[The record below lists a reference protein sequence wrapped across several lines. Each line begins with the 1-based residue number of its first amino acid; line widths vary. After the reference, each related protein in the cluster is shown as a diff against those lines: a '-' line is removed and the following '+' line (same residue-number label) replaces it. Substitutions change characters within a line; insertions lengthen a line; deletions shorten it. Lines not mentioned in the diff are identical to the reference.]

1 MTGSIGRRRLV
12 QAGAL
17 MLPAV
22 ALGRAASAQER
33 VKSGTVEIEQ
43 VQVAFIGSGNVG
55 GGTLHFQGKSYRFT
69 VGGLGVGGFGVSK
82 MQAYGD
88 VFNLREL
95 RQFPGAYGQARYGM
109 AAGDTG
115 RRRDVA
121 GESQRRVDQPEN
133 QAHRAGAVAR
143 RRRRLHRFQVSG
155 EQTMTLCPSR
165 ARACRRPSCCPPL
178 RRLRR
183 TSRSSS
189 TPSPSPWRAA
199 RSSSP
204 ARSRSW

>member
-1 MTGSIGRRRLV
+1 MTSSIGRRRLV

-22 ALGRAASAQER
+22 GFGRVASAQER

-88 VFNLREL
+88 VYNLREL

-109 AAGDTG
+109 AAGNTG
-115 RRRDVA
+115 
-121 GESQRRVDQPEN
+121 
-133 QAHRAGAVAR
+133 
-143 RRRRLHRFQVSG
+143 SG
-155 EQTMTLCPSR
+155 EMWLENPNGVSISLRT
-165 ARACRRPSCCPPL
+165 RREGLALSL
-178 RRLRR
+178 G
-183 TSRSSS
+183 
-189 TPSPSPWRAA
+189 ADA
-199 RSSSP
+199 VYIDFK
-204 ARSRSW
+204 

>member
-17 MLPAV
+17 ILPAV
-22 ALGRAASAQER
+22 ALGRAAPAQER

-55 GGTLHFQGKSYRFT
+55 GGTLHFQGRSYRFT

-88 VFNLREL
+88 VYNLREL

-109 AAGDTG
+109 AAGDEG
-115 RRRDVA
+115 G
-121 GESQRRVDQPEN
+121 GEMWLEN
-133 QAHRAGAVAR
+133 PNG
-143 RRRRLHRFQVSG
+143 VSI
-155 EQTMTLCPSR
+155 S
-165 ARACRRPSCCPPL
+165 L
-178 RRLRR
+178 RTRR
-183 TSRSSS
+183 TGLALSLG
-189 TPSPSPWRAA
+189 ADA
-199 RSSSP
+199 VYIDFK
-204 ARSRSW
+204 

>member
-1 MTGSIGRRRLV
+1 MMGSIGRRRLV
-12 QAGAL
+12 QTGAL
-17 MLPAV
+17 VLPAV
-22 ALGRAASAQER
+22 ALGRTGSAQER

-109 AAGDTG
+109 AAGDQG
-115 RRRDVA
+115 G
-121 GESQRRVDQPEN
+121 GEMWLENPNGVSISLRTKRVGL
-133 QAHRAGAVAR
+133 ALSLGADAVYID
-143 RRRRLHRFQVSG
+143 FK
-155 EQTMTLCPSR
+155 
-165 ARACRRPSCCPPL
+165 
-178 RRLRR
+178 
-183 TSRSSS
+183 
-189 TPSPSPWRAA
+189 
-199 RSSSP
+199 
-204 ARSRSW
+204 